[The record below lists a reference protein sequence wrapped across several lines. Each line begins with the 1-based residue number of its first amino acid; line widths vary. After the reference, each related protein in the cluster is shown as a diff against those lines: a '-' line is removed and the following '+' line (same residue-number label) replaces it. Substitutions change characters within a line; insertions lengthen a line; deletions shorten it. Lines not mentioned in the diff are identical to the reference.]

1 MNTRSAI
8 FILLKFFGSQQ
19 LFVCT
24 SINRHALV
32 HPMANYCPVEGTGG
46 ELYDRTQ
53 LFKSQ
58 NYNVEILGHPI
69 TDIDLKETN
78 PYIADN
84 IELDVGIRDSM
95 KLQIWTLTSH
105 PIAILMDFNTILQKP
120 LDEDIDSLLEDPA
133 LKGYYIRSVPDA
145 TSNESGVDTGFLI
158 IKPSL
163 QEFDN
168 IVNSYINTPFD
179 PIYGWNGEGHH
190 KFVGGMGISGF
201 LSYYFSKDEG
211 YVQLNRCIY
220 ANNVDDECLETVDIS
235 EVKVAKD
242 YEKVCG
248 DPLKCPYDQPD
259 WSAEKLQTCHQLHRK
274 CKLSTQLIILQTD
287 GTFQSFLHL

>member
-1 MNTRSAI
+1 MDARSTI

-19 LFVCT
+19 LLGCT
-24 SINRHALV
+24 SIIRHALV
-32 HPMANYCPVEGTGG
+32 HPMANFCPVQGTSG
-46 ELYDRTQ
+46 ELYDRTK
-53 LFKSQ
+53 LFQSQ

-105 PIAILMDFNTILQKP
+105 PIAILMDLDTILQKP
-120 LDEDIDSLLEDPA
+120 LDENIDSLLEDPA

-145 TSNESGVDTGFLI
+145 ISNESGVDTGFLI

-179 PIYGWNGEGHH
+179 PISGWNGEGHH
-190 KFVGGMGISGF
+190 RFVGGMGISGF

-235 EVKVAKD
+235 EVIVAKD

-248 DPLKCPYDQPD
+248 DPLKCPYDHPD
-259 WSAEKLQTCHQLHRK
+259 WSAKKLDACHQLHRK
-274 CKLSTQLIILQTD
+274 CKLSMQLIHLWTD
-287 GTFQSFLHL
+287 GTFQSFLYL